1 MRLDQQLGA
10 TFLATGEYQISV
22 VNNDPAGTEA
32 SYTLVASVDETPTLL
47 RSGTPV
53 FGLASLGR
61 PAFFKFEQAQH
72 QGLALQPRHLPLATY
87 HSTPTTHPSPLTTHP
102 SPRTT
107 HHLTTSHHTT
117 HQAERGLALQ
127 LLLTS
132 FAGDP
137 DLCLTR
143 NISALMER
151 LPRHP
156 PGDAGAGYSG
166 WTGHAPPA
174 PPPGASYDLEAAT
187 LRFVSHLQEACTWQ
201 SSLLGTD
208 VITVSETDAHG
219 GEGA

>member
-87 HSTPTTHPSPLTTHP
+87 HSTPTTHPSPLTTHYCC
-102 SPRTT
+102 R
-107 HHLTTSHHTT
+107 
-117 HQAERGLALQ
+117 R
-127 LLLTS
+127 
-132 FAGDP
+132 
-137 DLCLTR
+137 
-143 NISALMER
+143 
-151 LPRHP
+151 
-156 PGDAGAGYSG
+156 
-166 WTGHAPPA
+166 
-174 PPPGASYDLEAAT
+174 
-187 LRFVSHLQEACTWQ
+187 
-201 SSLLGTD
+201 
-208 VITVSETDAHG
+208 
-219 GEGA
+219 